1 MEIVNK
7 EEYWLSKVEIFR
19 SEQFG
24 EIRTVEIS
32 NTGWLV
38 GKDVAEKLG
47 YKDTVNALK
56 DHVEEEDKL
65 TWQIATSGQK
75 RNMTVINES
84 GLYSLVLSSKL
95 PGAKAFK
102 KWVTS
107 EVLPSIRKDGLY
119 ATAQTIDSILSNP
132 DFAIKLLKKY
142 KEEQQRKQAL
152 QEKVEEDKPKVLFA
166 DSVTSSN
173 TTILIGDLA
182 KIMKQNGVDI
192 GQKRLF
198 EWLRN
203 NGYLMKSGTSRNMP
217 TQKAA
222 DMGLFF
228 VKESSVTNSDGSIR
242 ITKTTKVTG
251 KGQIYFVNKFQ
262 GALSNRDLL
271 NHTIY
276 KS

>member
-1 MEIVNK
+1 MSNIEV
-7 EEYWLSKVEIFR
+7 FR
-19 SEQFG
+19 NEQFG
-24 EIRTVEIS
+24 EVRVIEIEG
-32 NTGWLV
+32 TGWLV
-38 GKDVAEKLG
+38 GKDVAERLG

-56 DHVEEEDKL
+56 DHVDEEDKL

-95 PGAKAFK
+95 PSAKAFK
-102 KWVTS
+102 KWITAD
-107 EVLPSIRKDGLY
+107 VLPSIRKHGLY
-119 ATAQTIDSILSNP
+119 ATADTVENMLGNP
-132 DFAIKLLKKY
+132 DFAIQLLQKY
-142 KEEQQRKQAL
+142 KEERLERERLLKR
-152 QEKVEEDKPKVLFA
+152 VEEDKPKVLFA

-173 TTILIGDLA
+173 TTILVGDLA
-182 KIMKQNGVDI
+182 KIMKQNGIDI

-198 EWLRN
+198 DWLRN

-228 VKESSVTNSDGSIR
+228 VKETSITNPDGSIR

-251 KGQIYFVNKFQ
+251 KGQIYFINKFQ
-262 GALSNRDLL
+262 DGLL
-271 NHTIY
+271 C
-276 KS
+276 